1 MPRTALALARS
12 RSNEGDAE
20 GALASL
26 RRAEALA
33 ADDPQAWREIG
44 QLHAEYW
51 RWDDADR
58 ALERAT
64 ALDPTH
70 AGVAALHAIVKQ
82 ESGDDAGALDRLDRA
97 AAHRP
102 DDLGL
107 ALASRLYLPQVY
119 VNATEPA
126 RWRARFERGLAD
138 LEASLERLKAHASQV
153 FELNRTNFLL
163 AYQGED
169 DLELQRRHSR
179 LLRALAGH
187 ARPDWVAPRDPGYDG
202 SRRLRVGFAGSI
214 FRDCTAGRYFERWI
228 TRLDPRRFERVVYH
242 MAPIA
247 DDFTRRIAG
256 AVDRFVTL
264 RDGGEACIA
273 TIAADRLDV
282 LVQPEVGMTPL
293 SYLLAA
299 LRVAPVQCAGWGH
312 PVTTGGDGVDAY
324 FTCGAMEP
332 DGADAHYSER
342 LVRLPGLGV
351 SYPMPEPSPPFPRE
365 QLRLPADRRL
375 YVCPQSLF
383 KIHPDMDDVFARLL
397 EADPGGAIV
406 FFQAPARAVT
416 ERFAARIQRALA
428 QRGIAPG
435 AQLKFLPR
443 MNTGAFRR
451 ALATGD
457 VVVDTVRWSGGNT
470 SLDAIAAGTPV
481 VTLPGR
487 FMRARQTAAMLRMIG
502 LDELVADSI
511 PDLVARA
518 VSIARDAGRNRDLRR
533 RIAERRGRLFDQEEP
548 IEAFAEAL
556 LRLGSGMAS

>member
-1 MPRTALALARS
+1 MPQTPLALARS
-12 RSNEGDAE
+12 RSNEGDAQ

-26 RRAEALA
+26 RQAEALA
-33 ADDPQAWREIG
+33 DEDPATWREIG

-51 RWDDADR
+51 RWEDADR
-58 ALERAT
+58 ALEHAA

-70 AGVAALHAIVKQ
+70 AGAAALHAIVKQ
-82 ESGDDAGALDRLDRA
+82 ESGDDAGALERLDRA
-97 AAHRP
+97 AAHNP
-102 DDLGL
+102 GDLGL
-107 ALASRLYLPQVY
+107 EIARRLYLPQVY
-119 VNATEPA
+119 AYAAEPQ
-126 RWRARFERGLAD
+126 RWRARYERGLGE
-138 LEASLERLKAHASQV
+138 LEADLERLKAGAGQV
-153 FELNRTNFLL
+153 FNLNRTNFLL

-187 ARPDWVAPRDPGYDG
+187 TRPEWVAPLAPSYNG

-242 MAPIA
+242 MAPLA
-247 DDFTRRIAG
+247 DDFTDRIAR

-264 RDGGEACIA
+264 RDHGEACID

-332 DGADAHYSER
+332 PEAAAHYHER

-351 SYPMPEPSPPFPRE
+351 SYPMPEPAPPFPRE
-365 QLRLPADRRL
+365 QLRLPGDRRL

-383 KIHPDMDDVFARLL
+383 KIHPEMDDIFARLL

-406 FFQAPARAVT
+406 FFQATARAVT
-416 ERFAARIQRALA
+416 ERFAARVQRALA
-428 QRGIAPG
+428 ARGVAPG
-435 AQLKFLPR
+435 SQLKFLPR
-443 MNTGAFRR
+443 MNTTAFRR
-451 ALATGD
+451 VLATGD

-470 SLDAIAAGTPV
+470 TLDAIAAGTPV

-502 LDELVADSI
+502 LPELVAESVE
-511 PDLVARA
+511 DLVARA
-518 VSIARDAGRNRDLRR
+518 VSIARDPERNWDLRR
-533 RIAERRGRLFDQEEP
+533 RIAERRGQLFDQQEP

-556 LRLGSGMAS
+556 LRLGSGWKA